1 VEIERI
7 LGRTLLQLA
16 CRHHIFEVILKA
28 AFQAAFGATTGPDVS
43 IFKNFRRQWSTIDR
57 KRYQPGIA
65 DRGVLNAV
73 SNYEEASIRFAVL
86 QLGVSLKPFCICSSV
101 YQYYD

>member
-16 CRHHIFEVILKA
+16 CRHIFEVILKA

-43 IFKNFRRQWSTIDR
+43 IFQNFRRQWSTIHT
-57 KRYQPGIA
+57 KRYQPGIT

-73 SNYEEASIRFAVL
+73 SNYEEGALCFAVL
-86 QLGVSLKPFCICSSV
+86 QVRVSLKPLFICSSV